1 MEIFDIQV
9 HLDILYTAV
18 PRIVKE
24 MVGIDL
30 WAVVAWMN
38 IFISFKYAKKSGVVG
53 VDGKLEGKY
62 AGIPIYMYVNLS
74 K

>member
-38 IFISFKYAKKSGVVG
+38 IFMNTFIKWIEYFEVLMNEYIY
-53 VDGKLEGKY
+53 KL
-62 AGIPIYMYVNLS
+62 
-74 K
+74 

>member
-24 MVGIDL
+24 MVDIDL

-38 IFISFKYAKKSGVVG
+38 IFMNTFIKWIEYFEVLMNEYIY
-53 VDGKLEGKY
+53 KL
-62 AGIPIYMYVNLS
+62 
-74 K
+74 

>member
-1 MEIFDIQV
+1 
-9 HLDILYTAV
+9 
-18 PRIVKE
+18 
-24 MVGIDL
+24 
-30 WAVVAWMN
+30 MN